1 MVKTLKNIYHL
12 GLALAGAVRYGF
24 PSRRIFV
31 IGVTG
36 TKGKTSVVELLSH
49 ILESAGY
56 RTAFISSVHVKVA
69 DDIRKN
75 MTGNT
80 MPGRFF
86 IQRFLESAV
95 ETRCKFALLEV
106 TSQGV
111 AQSRHRFID
120 FDAAIFTSLEPEHI
134 ESHGSFEKYREA
146 KLAFFRAVSRSP
158 KPQKYFL
165 INRDDEGASH
175 FEKAA
180 ESGRVVLFSGEEI
193 ASHYFPLVTHMAN
206 IAAAVTMAGELGIS
220 EEKIRSA
227 LKSWQGVRGRM
238 EVVQGEPFRIVIDYA
253 HTPNSL
259 RYVYENVKPKSGKL
273 ICVLGSAGG
282 GRDKWKRAKFGEVS
296 GRYCDEIFLA
306 DEDPYDENPVEI
318 LEQIA
323 AGIPAGKI
331 VHIVGDRKEA
341 IREALETAKEDD
353 AVILTGKGSES
364 YIHMAQGEKIPWDER
379 QIVEEYLKIKKG
391 GR

>member
-1 MVKTLKNIYHL
+1 MLTQLKHLYHFL
-12 GLALAGAVRYGF
+12 LALFGAILYRF

-49 ILESAGY
+49 ILEIAGY
-56 RTAFISSVHVKVA
+56 RTAFISSVHVKIA
-69 DDIRKN
+69 DDIQKN

-86 IQRFLESAV
+86 IQQFLESAV
-95 ETRCKFALLEV
+95 ETKCKFALLEV

-111 AQSRHRFID
+111 AQSRHRFVD
-120 FDAAIFTSLEPEHI
+120 FNAAIFTNLEPEHI
-134 ESHGSFEKYREA
+134 ESHGSFEKYRDA

-193 ASHYFPLVTHMAN
+193 AARYFPLATHAAN
-206 IAAAVTMAGELGIS
+206 IAAAVTMAGELGIP

-227 LKSWQGVRGRM
+227 LKGWQGVRGRM
-238 EVVQGEPFRIVIDYA
+238 EVVQEQPFRVVIDYA

-259 RYVYENVKPKSGKL
+259 RYIYENVKPRSGKL
-273 ICVLGSAGG
+273 ICVLGAAGG
-282 GRDKWKRAKFGEVS
+282 GRDKWKRAKFGEIA

-306 DEDPYDENPVEI
+306 NEDPYDEYPVEI

-323 AGIPAGKI
+323 TGIPAEKT
-331 VHIVGDRKEA
+331 VHIIGDRREA
-341 IREALETAKEDD
+341 IREALETAKEGD
-353 AVILTGKGSES
+353 AVALTGKGSES
-364 YIHMAQGEKIPWDER
+364 YIHMAKGEKIPWDER
-379 QIVEEYLKIKKG
+379 GVVAQCLGKRKG
-391 GR
+391 GH